1 MQRLETF
8 LKRLTHHIQFAP
20 HQAQVGILL
29 AYETQDE
36 AEDGFGDV
44 DGFIVLDDERL
55 QLIVVEGFVAE
66 LDILVA
72 DVCKH
77 CCL

>member
-1 MQRLETF
+1 MQRLQTF

-29 AYETQDE
+29 AYETQNE
-36 AEDGFGDV
+36 AEDRFGDV
-44 DGFIVLDDERL
+44 NGFIVLDEERL
-55 QLIVVEGFVAE
+55 QLIVVKGFVTE

-72 DVCKH
+72 NVC
-77 CCL
+77 